1 MLLNIQPGGIQGAF
15 TDTANQPLECRMMG
29 TDAAAHAARESEK
42 KPARA
47 TACWLRPGTCCGAGA
62 PELSSGS

>member
-29 TDAAAHAARESEK
+29 TDAAAQAANESEK
-42 KPARA
+42 NPARA
-47 TACWLRPGTCCGAGA
+47 TAC
-62 PELSSGS
+62 

>member
-29 TDAAAHAARESEK
+29 TDAAAQAATESEK
-42 KPARA
+42 NPVRARA
-47 TACWLRPGTCCGAGA
+47 C
-62 PELSSGS
+62 

>member
-29 TDAAAHAARESEK
+29 TDAAAQAANESDK
-42 KPARA
+42 NPARP
-47 TACWLRPGTCCGAGA
+47 TAC
-62 PELSSGS
+62 